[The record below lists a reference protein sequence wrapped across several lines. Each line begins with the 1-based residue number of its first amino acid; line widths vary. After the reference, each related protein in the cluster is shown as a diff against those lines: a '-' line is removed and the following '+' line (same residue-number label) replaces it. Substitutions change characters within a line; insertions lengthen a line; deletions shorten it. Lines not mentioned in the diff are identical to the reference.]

1 MESSLP
7 AEMESAHRQGQDSEC
22 LIDNGE
28 DLSQTR
34 VKEQYRNLKGR
45 VEEYRAIML
54 EKIASGSPEVEVEK
68 AQPDRVVCPGVVIR
82 GKSKRHILNLSR
94 DGRRRIITLDEKG
107 RLEADLG
114 TARLEFSE
122 GAEGAFLSVYGS
134 FESEFFHECKS
145 GYITVSTK
153 AQKEIA

>member
-1 MESSLP
+1 MESCLP
-7 AEMESAHRQGQDSEC
+7 AEMNSSGGKGQDSEC

-34 VKEQYRNLKGR
+34 VKEEYHSLKNR
-45 VEEYRAIML
+45 VEEYRATML
-54 EKIASGSPEVEVEK
+54 EKIASGSPEVRMEQ

-94 DGRRRIITLDEKG
+94 DGRRRIFTLDENG

-114 TARLEFSE
+114 STRLEFSE
-122 GAEGAFLSVYGS
+122 NAGGAFLSVHGA
-134 FESEFFHECKS
+134 FESEFFHECES
-145 GYITVSTK
+145 GYVTVSRK
-153 AQKEIA
+153 AQREIA